1 MRRTH
6 FFAAILISSL
16 ATLLSSCGGANNSQL
31 MTGSPVSLTMRDAP
45 PVGVTVLSFEIT
57 VTGALLE
64 PGDVPLVNKAI
75 TVEVEKL
82 QTETAFLNTANAQPG
97 VYNSIALTFANP
109 ELTILNKSGSPIGN
123 CADGAVCEL
132 KPALSQGSVMYS
144 ASPFPLTL
152 TSNTPVGLLLDF
164 DLNASIQTDLSVTP
178 TITLTQLPA
187 VQGTG
192 ELEDLEEVMG
202 QVTGK
207 DTDKS
212 QFTLQTDATMS
223 LTIDVNG
230 STEFEGF
237 DEIGLANSFS
247 SVTMGQNLEVD
258 LGLMS
263 GGALLAKKVELK
275 ENANGEEVEGTV
287 VSVDSPTQFKVVAL
301 DEMPDIAGMEVGNV
315 VTVAIQSGASFR
327 VDADGLTL
335 PSDVIFNGSADLL
348 VGQNV
353 EVRLISGSSGTSVT
367 TDRLTLKMSQFP
379 AKVASVNGSNFTVN
393 NLPTLFTGASPA
405 ITEINV
411 VTTMET
417 EFEDVAN
424 VTALNSGDPVSLR
437 GLLFKTTAS
446 PELVARKVRKR

>member
-1 MRRTH
+1 MRPIGNLIEGYALMELLVSRHSRSNDEKRLTCNPFRAQGGTMRRTH

-178 TITLTQLPA
+178 TITFTQLPA

-207 DTDKS
+207 DTNKS

-230 STEFEGF
+230 STEFEEF

-247 SVTMGQNLEVD
+247 SVAVGQNLEVD

-275 ENANGEEVEGTV
+275 KNANGEEVE
-287 VSVDSPTQFKVVAL
+287 
-301 DEMPDIAGMEVGNV
+301 GMEVGNV
-315 VTVAIQSGASFR
+315 VTVTIQNGAEFR

-335 PSDVIFNGSADLL
+335 PSDVVFKSSAELL

-353 EVRLISGSSGTSVT
+353 EV
-367 TDRLTLKMSQFP
+367 
-379 AKVASVNGSNFTVN
+379 
-393 NLPTLFTGASPA
+393 
-405 ITEINV
+405 
-411 VTTMET
+411 
-417 EFEDVAN
+417 
-424 VTALNSGDPVSLR
+424 
-437 GLLFKTTAS
+437 
-446 PELVARKVRKR
+446 